1 MNVPQVA
8 FTCSKSA
15 MGTEKQGMKSIQS
28 SQFKQQLDVS
38 EVVTDFTYYSGVSIV
53 YFKQVNDGFVVR

>member
-1 MNVPQVA
+1 ME
-8 FTCSKSA
+8 
-15 MGTEKQGMKSIQS
+15 TEKQGMKSIQS